1 MKVAVIFTW
10 ARGKET
16 EMKQGPLAE
25 LLIERY
31 ESMPRQLQMA
41 SRFVLDHPND
51 VALTSMREQANR
63 AGVSHS
69 TMMRLARTLGLKSYE
84 DVRALYARELRNP
97 HADVGLSAP
106 VGSEGVEQGLFSRIG
121 SMSDTLAAQIAR
133 LGEYVS
139 AKQLLAAGDALA
151 GARRLFCLGLQA
163 EHAVAHHFAHTLSLL
178 GEDVVLLDSGG
189 GTGVGPL
196 RHAGAGDAILV
207 VGLEPYARV
216 TVETARKA
224 AELGVT
230 LVAVTDSPV
239 SPLARVAQQSL
250 IVTAHSQSGFHSVV
264 PAIAGV
270 ELLAGLIADQRGI
283 DVEDALNRAKK
294 ELAAFEVYW
303 KP

>member
-1 MKVAVIFTW
+1 
-10 ARGKET
+10 
-16 EMKQGPLAE
+16 MKQGPLAE

-41 SRFVLDHPND
+41 SRYVLDHPDD
-51 VALTSMREQANR
+51 VALMSMREQANR

-84 DVRALYARELRNP
+84 DIRALYARELRNP
-97 HADVGLSAP
+97 HAEIELSAP
-106 VGSEGVEQGLFSRIG
+106 VDIGGDDQGLFSRIG
-121 SMSDTLAAQIAR
+121 SMSDTLAAQIAS

-151 GARRLFCLGLQA
+151 GARRLFCLGGQA
-163 EHAVAHHFAHTLSLL
+163 EHAVAHHFAHTLSFL
-178 GEDVVLLDSGG
+178 GEDVILLDSGG
-189 GTGVGPL
+189 GTGVEPL

-207 VGLEPYARV
+207 VGLEPYAR
-216 TVETARKA
+216 TSVEIARKA
-224 AELGVT
+224 ADLGVT

-239 SPLARVAQQSL
+239 SPLARVAHHSL
-250 IVTAHSQSGFHSVV
+250 IVTARSQSGFRSVV
-264 PAIAGV
+264 PAVAAG
-270 ELLAGLIADQRGI
+270 ELLVGLIADQRGI
-283 DVEDALNRAKK
+283 DVEGALSRAKE